1 MSNCDGSQSI
11 FLVTTSCSI
20 PVSVLRGAPFSLPWG
35 SSVYSTVIAT
45 NIYGDSVVSSA
56 GNGGVIMTYPDAP
69 VNVVENLSARTA
81 STLGISWQIGVNNN
95 GASVSQ
101 YVVSMATG
109 SGAFVVLYSGLPTF
123 LTTVTASGL
132 TFGTT
137 YKFVVQSGNAFGL
150 SAYSA
155 ELNLLCATYPLTP
168 IAPTTVNLNSNV
180 VVSWTAPST

>member
-1 MSNCDGSQSI
+1 
-11 FLVTTSCSI
+11 
-20 PVSVLRGAPFSLPWG
+20 
-35 SSVYSTVIAT
+35 
-45 NIYGDSVVSSA
+45 
-56 GNGGVIMTYPDAP
+56 MTYPDAP

-137 YKFVVQSGNAFGL
+137 YKLVVQSGNAFGL

-155 ELNLLCATYPLTP
+155 QLDLLCATYPLAP
-168 IAPTTVNLNSNV
+168 ISPTTVNLNSNV
-180 VVSWTAPST
+180 IVSWTAPSTKGIPITSYSVYFRKSDLTFGLLTSSCDGSNSAIMTARSCTVPLSSLTAAPFNLVLGNSVTV